1 MVMVMVV
8 VILRV
13 SEFIQVDCSGEAVFG
28 VVAVIAIAI
37 KLMSLS
43 EHDVTAEEEKDG
55 CDCQHD
61 VEVLVVIVATGE
73 GVGPLA
79 VEPVDEDPT
88 SNAQEHICHKR

>member
-1 MVMVMVV
+1 MTV
-8 VILRV
+8 VILGV
-13 SEFIQVDCSGEAVFG
+13 GEFIQVDGPREAVFG
-28 VVAVIAIAI
+28 VMAVIAVAI
-37 KLMSLS
+37 ELMSLS